1 MRQTNS
7 QADEAGDARTNKSI
21 AYIVQLLTD
30 PNASASPTTKAA
42 ALPSAADAR
51 AAAQAAVPSH
61 LKDLNEGDL
70 PEAQR
75 EVVLDQI
82 AVFREQA
89 ARKEKERKILEQ
101 DRERF
106 RQNDRPQGSQQQ
118 QQRQWGRPM
127 GNQQSPGGPPL
138 AGFGNGPQS
147 YQNPVGFVKSQG
159 TEGKGEGERTDEEE
173 EELRQMKKLR
183 ERETMLREVCV

>member
-1 MRQTNS
+1 
-7 QADEAGDARTNKSI
+7 
-21 AYIVQLLTD
+21 LTD
-30 PNASASPTTKAA
+30 PSAQASPTTKAA
-42 ALPSAADAR
+42 ALPSAAEAR

-89 ARKEKERKILEQ
+89 ARKEKERKMLEA

-106 RQNDRPQGSQQQ
+106 RQNESRQQQHSQQQ
-118 QQRQWGRPM
+118 PQQRQWGQRA
-127 GNQQSPGGPPL
+127 GSQQSPIAAPS

-147 YQNPVGFVKSQG
+147 YQAPVGFVKSQG
-159 TEGKGEGERTDEEE
+159 AEGKGEGERTDEEE

-183 ERETMLREVCV
+183 ERETMLREVRLQRLSSAG